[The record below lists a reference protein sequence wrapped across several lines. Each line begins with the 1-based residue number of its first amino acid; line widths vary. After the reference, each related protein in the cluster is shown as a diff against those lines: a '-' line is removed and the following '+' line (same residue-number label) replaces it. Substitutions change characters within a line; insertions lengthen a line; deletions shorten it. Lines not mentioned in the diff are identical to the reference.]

1 LPIWHQVNLIILI
14 IKTDY
19 KFLRFYLDAVFK
31 FMFTLAPLS
40 KEVFVINFVAG
51 LMIKNQNK
59 IIAD

>member
-1 LPIWHQVNLIILI
+1 
-14 IKTDY
+14 
-19 KFLRFYLDAVFK
+19 
-31 FMFTLAPLS
+31 MFTLAPLS